1 VSGNKIHFETEG
13 EMLSKVYE
21 WSRIIHPAPDDDFVT
36 KRTAVIIALVEA
48 FSTNAER
55 MIDCACIVAVGVTQR
70 FVQETPIMSE
80 VIAAIKKEQ
89 PATPEAISQNLMNIQ
104 SCCALVV
111 GEIAERQ
118 RKKGGRS
125 AKCDAMVAVVLT
137 ALANRRPPTEKHL
150 REMVSELLEICRAV
164 ANVSATSRHQRHR
177 LSSYV
182 NQILEAGDVPTFWK
196 EAKKQFTNLAN
207 AIEANEAVT
216 REELDTLWW
225 AFNGVSTG
233 AGTPFADMPPGLV
246 ALDSAA
252 ELSGLVLVPPLPNT
266 AFLLSRVLKVSR
278 QAKDL
283 EDQNLKDLL
292 GQWDKL
298 AAKRYLTGDE
308 QASTLVQ
315 SNPAVFPLSW
325 ICLRLIEGA
334 SFLSDMKKATG
345 WDPAGTIRP
354 DRLSFQAFQ
363 EKVTLQLCRNA
374 E

>member
-1 VSGNKIHFETEG
+1 
-13 EMLSKVYE
+13 MLSKVYE
-21 WSRIIHPAPDDDFVT
+21 WSRVIHPAPDDDFVT
-36 KRTAVIIALVEA
+36 KRTAVITALVEA
-48 FSTNAER
+48 FSTDIER
-55 MIDCACIVAVGVTQR
+55 MIDCACIAAVGITPR
-70 FVQETPIMSE
+70 FVQETPIIAE

-89 PATPEAISQNLMNIQ
+89 PATPEAISQNLMNIR

-125 AKCDAMVAVVLT
+125 VNCDTMVAVVLA
-137 ALANRRPPTEKHL
+137 ALANRRAPTEKHL

-164 ANVSATSRHQRHR
+164 AKISATSRHQQYR
-177 LSSYV
+177 LSPYV
-182 NQILEAGDVPTFWK
+182 NQIQEAADVPTFWK
-196 EAKKQFTNLAN
+196 EAKKQFANLAL
-207 AIEANEAVT
+207 AIEANEAVI

-246 ALDSAA
+246 ALDSAV
-252 ELSGLVLVPPLPNT
+252 ELSELVLVPPLPNT
-266 AFLLSRVLKVSR
+266 AFLLSRVLKVAR

-292 GQWDKL
+292 GQWDKV
-298 AAKRYLTGDE
+298 AAERYLTGDE
-308 QASTLVQ
+308 QVTALVQ

-325 ICLRLIEGA
+325 VCLHLVEGA

-345 WDPAGTIRP
+345 WDPAGKIRP

-363 EKVTLQLCRNA
+363 EKVTLQLCQKR
-374 E
+374 